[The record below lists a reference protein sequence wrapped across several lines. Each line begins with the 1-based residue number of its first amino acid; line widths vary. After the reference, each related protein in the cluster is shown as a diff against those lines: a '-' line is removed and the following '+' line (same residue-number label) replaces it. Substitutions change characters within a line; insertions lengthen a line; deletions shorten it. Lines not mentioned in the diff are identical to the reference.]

1 MPTLLFSIEAV
12 SSRITGLWPIGPRG
26 LSKCF
31 SIQIIE
37 IICYGFHGH
46 QILNQFVL
54 LNLDLCGVL
63 C

>member
-12 SSRITGLWPIGPRG
+12 SSRITGLWPIGPKG
-26 LSKCF
+26 LSKHF

-46 QILNQFVL
+46 QILNQF
-54 LNLDLCGVL
+54 DL
-63 C
+63 